1 MDFGIFWC
9 PNFSW
14 NFGVLSHKDGTSP
27 LKLALSEN
35 VGLIF
40 PMK

>member
-1 MDFGIFWC
+1 MTGHGFLKSVAVAF
-9 PNFSW
+9 
-14 NFGVLSHKDGTSP
+14 KDVSM
-27 LKLALSEN
+27 SEN

>member
-1 MDFGIFWC
+1 MDF
-9 PNFSW
+9 
-14 NFGVLSHKDGTSP
+14 T
-27 LKLALSEN
+27 KLGQHIARDPKKKNVAFLATEMGMSEN